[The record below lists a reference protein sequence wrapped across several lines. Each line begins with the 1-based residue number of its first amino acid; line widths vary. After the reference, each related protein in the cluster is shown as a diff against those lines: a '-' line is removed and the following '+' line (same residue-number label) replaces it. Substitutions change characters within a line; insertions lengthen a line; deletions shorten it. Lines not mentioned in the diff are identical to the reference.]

1 MDEFIRRHHAALEGD
16 IRRGLAQQQF
26 QLYYQVQVDGRGHT
40 VGAEALLRWPHPQ
53 RGMVPP
59 NEFIHLA
66 EDTGLIIPLGHWVLQ
81 TACTQLRL
89 WSLQAHTRHLTLA
102 VNVSARQFRQPE
114 FADSVLQVLQDT
126 GAPAH
131 LLKLELTESL
141 LVNDVE
147 DTIAK
152 MHALKMHGVGFSL
165 DDFGTGYSSL
175 SYLKRLPL
183 EQLKIDQSFVQ
194 DLLSDPND
202 AAIARTVIALGH
214 SLGLAVIAEGVET
227 ALHQEFLALAGCDA
241 YQGYLFGRPMPVQ
254 AFEDGLLSSPR
265 AGTMGAA
272 TSLF

>member
-1 MDEFIRRHHAALEGD
+1 MQAAVNARSNLEAD
-16 IRRGLAQQQF
+16 LRQGLARGE
-26 QLYYQVQVDGRGHT
+26 LLVHYQPVVNHQAT
-40 VGAEALLRWPHPQ
+40 LLGAEALVRWRHPQ
-53 RGMVPP
+53 RGMISPGD
-59 NEFIHLA
+59 FIPLA
-66 EDTGLIIPLGHWVLQ
+66 EQTGLILPLGQYVLQ
-81 TACTQLRL
+81 TACAQLQR
-89 WSLQAHTRHLTLA
+89 WGQQSETAHLSIS